1 MSTPNRNDAL
11 AAHRR
16 LTNLHGASDDS
27 RLVYTFL
34 SSLPPPPFTLPPP
47 GTEFTVRI
55 RGQDRLFYRTKT
67 QGLVAELS
75 PQFEMIWY
83 TEGWLREA
91 GAEIV
96 EGQP

>member
-1 MSTPNRNDAL
+1 MSTPNVNDAL

-34 SSLPPPPFTLPPP
+34 SSLPPPPFVLPPP
-47 GTEFTVRI
+47 GTEFVVKVLANVRH
-55 RGQDRLFYRTKT
+55 FYRL
-67 QGLVAELS
+67 QSGQVIEVYRPRDS
-75 PQFEMIWY
+75 VGGYSEQWF
-83 TEGWLREA
+83 REH